1 MKQILWFIKT
11 YFTFVILFGFQKP
24 FFMILE
30 KASATQPIDN
40 IWSEMPTVMWY
51 GLSLDL
57 SMAGY
62 LTALP
67 GLLLIAMIWFRKEI
81 IRPILNAYYILA
93 SFLVSITF
101 VLNAGLYPYWNFPLD
116 STPLYY
122 FFTSPKDAL
131 ASLGGLYIFLALLIT
146 VLLTIAVWFAL
157 RMPHTQ
163 KRYFLRT

>member
-57 SMAGY
+57 SI
-62 LTALP
+62 LELP
-67 GLLLIAMIWFRKEI
+67 AR
-81 IRPILNAYYILA
+81 
-93 SFLVSITF
+93 
-101 VLNAGLYPYWNFPLD
+101 
-116 STPLYY
+116 
-122 FFTSPKDAL
+122 
-131 ASLGGLYIFLALLIT
+131 
-146 VLLTIAVWFAL
+146 
-157 RMPHTQ
+157 
-163 KRYFLRT
+163 

>member
-11 YFTFVILFGFQKP
+11 YFTFVILFSIQKP

-81 IRPILNAYYILA
+81 IRPILNAY
-93 SFLVSITF
+93 
-101 VLNAGLYPYWNFPLD
+101 LYWHLSWFPLH
-116 STPLYY
+116 SY
-122 FFTSPKDAL
+122 
-131 ASLGGLYIFLALLIT
+131 
-146 VLLTIAVWFAL
+146 
-157 RMPHTQ
+157 
-163 KRYFLRT
+163 